1 MTSSIVSLGDI
12 LKKVDSRTTD
22 TLAKN
27 PPVIDIDDL
36 DEFTSADIRSAQAT
50 TWSRLDDAV
59 VVVADLK
66 GSTKLSIGK
75 HMASTAAIYEAATGN
90 ATRIL
95 AEFGAD
101 FVAIQGDGTF
111 GVFWGERALERAMC
125 AGITIKTFSLKTLV
139 PKLRAKWPD
148 TGLPET
154 GFKVGIAAGRVM
166 VKNLGLGLDA
176 GQHEPIWAGNPVN
189 YATKAAQEADVD
201 ELIVTGGV
209 WARIEENDYLTL
221 SCPCDGGPSPTIWA
235 ERELVKLAHDEPEAA
250 GHILSSAWC
259 DEHGSTFCTSI
270 LAGET
275 SREEERIDAAR
286 AEKRRRWDTVAMQ
299 RRARTRARKY
309 GLANVR

>member
-1 MTSSIVSLGDI
+1 MTSSIASLGDI
-12 LKKVDSRTTD
+12 LSKVSSKTTD

-27 PPVIDIDDL
+27 PPVVHVEDPDG
-36 DEFTSADIRSAQAT
+36 FTSADIRSAQAT

-66 GSTKLSIGK
+66 GSTKLSTGK

-101 FVAIQGDGTF
+101 FIAIQGDGAF
-111 GVFWGERALERAMC
+111 GVFWGNRALERAMC
-125 AGITIKTFSLKTLV
+125 AGITIKTFSQKTLV

-189 YATKAAQEADVD
+189 YATKAAQEADAD

-209 WARIEENDYLTL
+209 WIRIEDNDYITL
-221 SCPCDGGPSPTIWA
+221 SCPCGSGPSPTIWE
-235 ERELVKLAHDEPEAA
+235 ERKLAKLAHDEPESA
-250 GHILSSAWC
+250 GHMLSSAWC
-259 DEHGSTFCTSI
+259 DEHGPAFCASI
-270 LAGET
+270 LAGAT
-275 SREEERIDAAR
+275 SREEERIEAAR
-286 AEKRRRWDTVAMQ
+286 AEKRRRWDAVAVQ
-299 RRARTRARKY
+299 RRALTRARKR

>member
-1 MTSSIVSLGDI
+1 MTSIAPLGDI
-12 LKKVDSRTTD
+12 LGKMSSKTIDI
-22 TLAKN
+22 LAKN
-27 PPVIDIDDL
+27 PSVVDVDDP
-36 DEFTSADIRSAQAT
+36 DEFTSANIRSAQAT

-66 GSTKLSIGK
+66 GSTKLSTGR

-101 FVAIQGDGTF
+101 FVAIQGDGAF
-111 GVFWGERALERAMC
+111 GVFWGDQALERAMC
-125 AGITIKTFSLKTLV
+125 AGITLKTFSLKTLV
-139 PKLRAKWPD
+139 PKLKTKWPD

-154 GFKVGIAAGRVM
+154 GFKIGIAAGRVM

-176 GQHEPIWAGNPVN
+176 SQHEPIWAGNPVN

-209 WARIEENDYLTL
+209 WARIEENDFLTL
-221 SCPCDGGPSPTIWA
+221 SCPCGGGPSPTIWE
-235 ERELVKLAHDEPEAA
+235 ERTLAKLAHDEPEAA
-250 GHILSSAWC
+250 GHMLSSAWC
-259 DEHGSTFCTSI
+259 DEHGSAFCASI
-270 LAGET
+270 LAGRT
-275 SREEERIDAAR
+275 SREEERIEAAR
-286 AEKRRRWDTVAMQ
+286 AEKRRRWDAVAVQ
-299 RRARTRARKY
+299 RRALTRARRR